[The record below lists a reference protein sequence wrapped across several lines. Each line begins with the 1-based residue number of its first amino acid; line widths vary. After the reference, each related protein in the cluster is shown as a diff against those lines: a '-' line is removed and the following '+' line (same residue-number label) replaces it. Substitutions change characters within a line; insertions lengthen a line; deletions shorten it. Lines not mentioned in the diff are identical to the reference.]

1 MKVYGCE
8 SPSKYFAIKKYTGVN
23 HPADRERVGN
33 MLKSLAMRVLVL
45 GATGGTG
52 LELVKQALGTGH
64 QVNALVRNPE
74 KLKQFEVVDDDD
86 KLKVIKG
93 DVYSYDDMKKAMTGC
108 DAVFSSLGGY
118 PRLFKPCDIYSKTCD
133 VIVKVMKELEIKR
146 FISVTASGTKDDPN
160 LPFMLRWVL
169 KPTLYRNVC
178 ADMIHFEDKLVNE
191 VGEDIN
197 WTVVKPPYL
206 LDTPLTGIAPAAC
219 EGQSVPG
226 YKHEICRADMAKFM
240 LDCLVSSEWDRKL
253 VSVARGHD
261 SKVGQE

>member
-1 MKVYGCE
+1 
-8 SPSKYFAIKKYTGVN
+8 
-23 HPADRERVGN
+23 
-33 MLKSLAMRVLVL
+33 MRVLVL

-74 KLKQFEVVDDDD
+74 KLKQSQVVDDDD

-93 DVYSYDDMKKAMTGC
+93 DVYSYDDMKNAMTGC
-108 DAVFSSLGGY
+108 DAVFSSLGGK
-118 PRLFKPCDIYSKTCD
+118 PGFFTPCDVYSKTGD
-133 VIVKVMKELEIKR
+133 VIVKVMKELKIKR
-146 FISVTASGTKDDPN
+146 FISVTAWGTKDDPN

-169 KPTLYRNVC
+169 KPFFFRKAS
-178 ADMIHFEDKLVNE
+178 ADMGLFEDKLVNE

-197 WTVVKPPYL
+197 WTVVKPPRL
-206 LDTPLTGIAPAAC
+206 LDTPLTGIAPTAC
-219 EGQSVPG
+219 EGQLVRGSET
-226 YKHEICRADMAKFM
+226 EICRADMAKFM

-261 SKVGQE
+261 SKVEQE